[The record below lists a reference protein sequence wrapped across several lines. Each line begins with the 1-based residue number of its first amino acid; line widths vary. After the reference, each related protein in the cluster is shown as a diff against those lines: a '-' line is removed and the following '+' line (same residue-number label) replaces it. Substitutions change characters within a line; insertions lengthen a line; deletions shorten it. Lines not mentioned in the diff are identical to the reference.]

1 MEKTQL
7 NPWSWQD
14 KFGYS
19 QGWRVDAP
27 RSIIYIAGQ
36 VALDPDGNL
45 VGEGDFAA
53 QCRQVFENLQAV
65 LTEAGAT
72 FEDIV
77 KVNVYLTDA
86 ANLQIYRDVKAEF
99 VHARQP
105 ASTSVEVKGLAFPAL
120 LIEVEAVA
128 VL

>member
-27 RSIIYIAGQ
+27 RSIVWVAGQ

-45 VGEGDFAA
+45 VGEGDFDA

-65 LTEAGAT
+65 LTAAGAT
-72 FEDIV
+72 FDDVV
-77 KVNVYLTDA
+77 KFNVYLTDA
-86 ANLQIYRDVKAEF
+86 TNLQRYRDVKAAF
-99 VHARQP
+99 VAGRQP

-120 LIEVEAVA
+120 MIEVEAVA